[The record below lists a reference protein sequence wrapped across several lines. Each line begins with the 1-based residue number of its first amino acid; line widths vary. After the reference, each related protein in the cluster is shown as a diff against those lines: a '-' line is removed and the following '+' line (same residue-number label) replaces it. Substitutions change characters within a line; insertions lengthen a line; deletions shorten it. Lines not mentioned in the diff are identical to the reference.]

1 MSNTGETNMG
11 KISKNSL
18 MYWLHKMYTTKEY
31 IDLNYKAPVGFHNE
45 EHDFWDH
52 KWVDSPKPVDGC
64 SWYRKGFLLLL
75 LTTLLVAGGL
85 VVSAISIY
93 LAVNFLAFLLGGWV
107 VFSWVNLGA
116 VVLTLLIG
124 TVSTAFYFI
133 YLLIETIEGIR
144 PLFPEYMSK
153 YFPKKDENVERE
165 KYWRKKAKQPSA
177 IAQYYKA
184 IKEKYC
190 PVLTLEKEDE

>member
-1 MSNTGETNMG
+1 MST
-11 KISKNSL
+11 ISKNSL
-18 MYWLHKMYTTKEY
+18 MYWLHKTHATDEY
-31 IDLNYKAPVGFHNE
+31 RSLSDWNYEDIFDE
-45 EHDFWDH
+45 EGN
-52 KWVDSPKPVDGC
+52 WVAYQRVPSPKPVDGC

-85 VVSAISIY
+85 FVSAVGVY

-107 VFSWVNLGA
+107 VFSWVDLEEVVLVGA
-116 VVLTLLIG
+116 VG
-124 TVSTAFYFI
+124 TAGIIFYFI
-133 YLLIETIEGIR
+133 STLIDTIDGEK

-153 YFPKKDENVERE
+153 HFPKKDDNVERE
-165 KYWRKKAKQPSA
+165 KYWRKKAKQPSV

-190 PVLTLEKEDE
+190 PVLTLEKEGE

>member
-1 MSNTGETNMG
+1 MST
-11 KISKNSL
+11 ISKNSL
-18 MYWLHKMYTTKEY
+18 MYWLHKMYTTEEY
-31 IDLNYKAPVGFHNE
+31 GHLNNHDWEDVYNE
-45 EHDFWDH
+45 DGWL
-52 KWVDSPKPVDGC
+52 VDQKVVPAPKPVDGC

-85 VVSAISIY
+85 FVSAVGVY

-107 VFSWVNLGA
+107 VFSWVDLEEVVLVGA
-116 VVLTLLIG
+116 VG
-124 TVSTAFYFI
+124 TAGIIFYFI
-133 YLLIETIEGIR
+133 STLIDTIDGEK

-153 YFPKKDENVERE
+153 HFPKKDDNVERE
-165 KYWRKKAKQPSA
+165 KYWRKKAKQPSV

-190 PVLTLEKEDE
+190 PVLTLEKEGE